1 MESGT
6 DSRLLFRPRVVN
18 SYSIGVA
25 QQNDISLLADDRIK
39 TIDFFLGRHNGF
51 GDFPA
56 CRYVSGSND
65 ELAQCRLLNMTC
77 GNRVPCYPKPAM
89 VPSDRLYGN
98 NGSTSCLPTSRP

>member
-39 TIDFFLGRHNGF
+39 TIDFFLGI
-51 GDFPA
+51 
-56 CRYVSGSND
+56 
-65 ELAQCRLLNMTC
+65 Q
-77 GNRVPCYPKPAM
+77 NRFVERFAKDPEFAVGYDM
-89 VPSDRLYGN
+89 G
-98 NGSTSCLPTSRP
+98 SRPAIWIDKEFSRASSPGG